1 MSPVVGDQDRE
12 DMSLIVVIPARIPMR
27 LVEKLVTTTVPCP
40 VCRVPTGWDC
50 AGLVCRP
57 RRIAALQHFLGG
69 QRC

>member
-1 MSPVVGDQDRE
+1 VTAPPRGHHVPLSPLE
-12 DMSLIVVIPARIPMR
+12 R
-27 LVEKLVTTTVPCP
+27 LVEEFVTTTVPCP

-57 RRIAALQHFLGG
+57 RRIAALEHFLGG